1 MKNLWLWIAAAI
13 VLVGGYFVFFSKPS
27 AVSGETIKIG
37 AALALS
43 GDAAPW
49 GEVSRNAAQLAVDEI
64 NETGGINGKQVA
76 LIIEDTKSS
85 SKDSVT
91 AASKLVNVDK
101 AQAIMITW
109 LDSYPGAESVMPV
122 NMPLISQ
129 DAAIESVNV
138 PVNHPNIFSLWYRT
152 TAKAESVLG
161 AMAQAHVKTAYIVT
175 QNDSYYATLND
186 FLKKEAEKR
195 GISIIA
201 TESLNPADDAR
212 TVVAKI
218 KSLKPDAVF
227 FGSYDDKLSV
237 NFIKTYRDLIG
248 YSVPFYGDEFI
259 EQDFIGKSFNPA
271 WFEGVTYYVPADPNK
286 AFAEKYMARFGVDP
300 KFSAGTTYDT
310 VKILAQY
317 LTDMPSDTAAYMKST
332 SFNTVTYGKISFD
345 EIGGVVA
352 DRAGIAI
359 KRISGGKIVPVAL

>member
-1 MKNLWLWIAAAI
+1 MKNLWLWMVVAI
-13 VLVGGYFVFFSKPS
+13 VLIGGYFVFFSKPS
-27 AVSGETIKIG
+27 DVAGETVKIG

-64 NETGGINGKQVA
+64 NQGGGINGKQVILA
-76 LIIEDTKSS
+76 VEDTKSS

-91 AASKLVNVDK
+91 AVSKLVNVDK
-101 AQAIMITW
+101 VQAVMITW

-122 NMPLISQ
+122 NMPLVSQ

-138 PVNHPNIFSLWYRT
+138 PVNHPNVFSLWYRT
-152 TAKAESVLG
+152 AAKAESVLG
-161 AMAQAHVKTAYIVT
+161 AMAQEQVKTAYIVT
-175 QNDSYYATLND
+175 QNDSYYATLNS
-186 FLKKEAEKR
+186 FLKKEAGKQ
-195 GISIIA
+195 GIAIIA
-201 TESLNPADDAR
+201 AESLNPSDDAR

-237 NFIKTYRDLIG
+237 NFIKSYRDIIG
-248 YSVPFYGDEFI
+248 YSIPFYGDEFI
-259 EQDFIGKSFNPA
+259 EQDFMGKSFNPA
-271 WFEGVTYYVPADPNK
+271 WFEGITYYVPADPNK
-286 AFAEKYMARFGVDP
+286 AFAEKYMARFGVGP

-310 VKILAQY
+310 VKILAKY
-317 LTDMPSDTAAYMKST
+317 LADMPSDTAAYMKGM

-345 EIGGVVA
+345 EIGGVVT
-352 DRAGIAI
+352 DRTGIAI
-359 KRISGGKIVPVAL
+359 KRISGGKIVSIPL